1 MEHNILVGGAAGQGM
16 DTVATILEKTL
27 KRSGFYVF
35 SNKDYMSRIRGGHN
49 FTQIRF
55 STTPIYS
62 HSSKLDVIIALDSQT
77 IQLHENR
84 LVSGGKII
92 CDENVSPATDNIIAL
107 PLTKIAADIGNPRV
121 INTIATGALLKLF
134 GIQMLQ
140 AERLLSSEFA
150 GAVLDANIQALHK
163 GYESVDT
170 IYELD
175 SPDNDDNIFIN
186 GNQAIALGAIAA
198 GCRYYCGYPMTPST
212 SLMTYMAQKS
222 NQIGIVVEQV
232 EDEIAA
238 INMALGASYAGVR
251 AMTASSGGGFALMV
265 EGVSLAGI
273 TETPIVIAEIQ
284 RPGPAT
290 GFPTRTEQSDLR
302 FIIHAGHGEFPKMV
316 IAVRNPEDAFYQ
328 TARAFN
334 IAEKYQIPVILVSD
348 QYLADY
354 AQTTKPFDFSRISID
369 RYLDDGSSIA
379 EDERYKRYKL
389 TDSGISPRLIPG
401 SVKGQVI
408 YADSDEHD
416 EYGHITES
424 AEIRTNM
431 VNKRLKKEELLR
443 QELIEP
449 ELLGDDNPEILIV
462 SWGSLY
468 GPLKEAIG
476 NLVNEGISIGAL
488 VFGDIW
494 PFPTKRLTSMASKAK
509 LVVDLEQN
517 ATAQLDG
524 LIRQEAL
531 ISCNKKLLKYD
542 GRIWSPEEIC
552 DRLKG
557 EVLNV

>member
-35 SNKDYMSRIRGGHN
+35 SNKDYMSRVRGGHN

-92 CDENVSPATDNIIAL
+92 CDEKVSPSTDNIIAL
-107 PLTKIAADIGNPRV
+107 PLAKIAADIGNPRV
-121 INTIATGALLKLF
+121 INTVATGALLKLF
-134 GIQMLQ
+134 GIPMLQ
-140 AERLLSSEFA
+140 AERLLSSEFS
-150 GAVLDANIQALHK
+150 GAVLDANIQALNK
-163 GYESVDT
+163 GYDAVST

-175 SPDNDDNIFIN
+175 SPGNDDNIFIN

-212 SLMTYMAQKS
+212 SLITYMAQKS
-222 NQIGIVVEQV
+222 NQMGIVVEQV

-251 AMTASSGGGFALMV
+251 AMTGSSGGGFALMV

-334 IAEKYQIPVILVSD
+334 LAEKYQIPVILVSD

-354 AQTTKPFDFSRISID
+354 AQTIKPFDFSRISID

-379 EDERYKRYKL
+379 EDEKYKRYKL

-401 SVKGQVI
+401 SIKGQVI
-408 YADSDEHD
+408 YVDSDEHD

-462 SWGSLY
+462 SWGSLH
-468 GPLKEAIG
+468 GPLKEAIDK
-476 NLVNEGISIGAL
+476 LVNEGISIGAL

-494 PFPTKRLTSMASKAK
+494 PFPTKRLTALASKAR
-509 LVVDLEQN
+509 LIVDLEQN

-531 ISCNKKLLKYD
+531 ISCDKKLLKYD
-542 GRIWSPEEIC
+542 GRIWSPEEIY

-557 EVLNV
+557 EVLDV